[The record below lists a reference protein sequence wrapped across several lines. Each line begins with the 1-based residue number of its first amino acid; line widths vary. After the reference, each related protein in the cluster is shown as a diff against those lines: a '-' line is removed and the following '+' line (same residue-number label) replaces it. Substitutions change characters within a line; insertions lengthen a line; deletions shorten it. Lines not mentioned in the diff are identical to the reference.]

1 MGHRKIRYV
10 SQPAARIQI
19 HRSFGPYINANRE
32 SENCV
37 QQFSAGQKMAGGSG
51 RARAIRT
58 DWRHRG
64 PAEHYATPCT
74 SQLDRISMVA
84 VDSQARPTWKN
95 RGSRQCMNRC

>member
-51 RARAIRT
+51 RARAALGQFGPIGGIAGASRT
-58 DWRHRG
+58 LHS
-64 PAEHYATPCT
+64 PMHIA
-74 SQLDRISMVA
+74 
-84 VDSQARPTWKN
+84 ARQDLN
-95 RGSRQCMNRC
+95 GCSR